1 MLLKL
6 KIIAT
11 NRTVE
16 NKIQQAVLPTVSGE
30 MGILPNHLPILTA
43 LETGVVRLKIDER
56 WLPIIVVDGIAKVDN
71 NELVLIVRIVEE
83 IQDLEGITLDQAEK
97 ALNEATEACTKTV
110 NPKDRF
116 LATIHFRRTLA
127 RYQLLS
133 FSANSN

>member
-71 NELVLIVRIVEE
+71 NELVL
-83 IQDLEGITLDQAEK
+83 K
-97 ALNEATEACTKTV
+97 K
-110 NPKDRF
+110 
-116 LATIHFRRTLA
+116 
-127 RYQLLS
+127 
-133 FSANSN
+133 